1 MEDRLLELLESGLGK
16 SKKTSGDNYAF
27 YSPFVDHYKP
37 KLEVNIRITSDGQNP
52 WHCWISDEKGR
63 SIKTLFKKLRV
74 SKQTW
79 DEYNSIF
86 SRINRY
92 VHSDNQ
98 IQVNQVELP
107 KEFKPMWENG
117 SGIIQKHSWV
127 YLQNRGITK
136 ADVMRYGIGY
146 CSEGLYSNRVI
157 IPSYDAKGE
166 LNYFVGRS
174 IYKEGMKYKNPPI
187 SKNVI
192 GFELFIN
199 WDEPIILCEGVF
211 DAIAIKR
218 NVIPLFGKTI
228 PKKLMKKIYE
238 KQVKTIYILLDSDAY
253 WDSIKMTDVLMRNG
267 IDVQL
272 IRLKDKDP
280 SEMGFTKVIDVIKKS
295 SKTSFSDLIRMKLN
309 GKTKKYMEI

>member
-1 MEDRLLELLESGLGK
+1 MKIVNLLNRVIGNRGRRL
-16 SKKTSGDNYAF
+16 KKADEYM
-27 YSPFVDHYKP
+27 YWSPFTSHHKP
-37 KLEVNIRITSDGQNP
+37 KLQINIKTGK
-52 WHCWISDEKGR
+52 WHCWVSNQGGHNLFQLLKRLKASREQFTELGDIVGKPSESLSSQTSD
-63 SIKTLFKKLRV
+63 KKQILR
-74 SKQTW
+74 
-79 DEYNSIF
+79 
-86 SRINRY
+86 
-92 VHSDNQ
+92 
-98 IQVNQVELP
+98 LP

-117 SGIIQKHSWV
+117 GGIIQKHSWV
-127 YLQNRGITK
+127 YLQNRGMGK
-136 ADVMRYGIGY
+136 ADVIRYGIGY

-157 IPSYDAKGE
+157 IPSYDGNGE

-174 IYKEGMKYKNPPI
+174 IYKDGMKYKNPPV
-187 SKNVI
+187 SKDVI

-199 WDEPIILCEGVF
+199 WDEPLILCEGVF
-211 DAIAIKR
+211 DAIAVKR
-218 NVIPLFGKTI
+218 NAIPLFGKTI

-280 SEMGFTKVIDVIKKS
+280 SEMGFAKVIDVIKKS

-309 GKTKKYMEI
+309 GKTKRYMEI